1 MCDAGTCKGLVLSLS
16 SFETVADWGTWG
28 SGDATTASFTRRTGS
43 TTSFATG
50 PSAAADG
57 QYYVY
62 AETSGGGQ
70 SATFE
75 LSKTFAAGTELY
87 GISFQYHKY
96 GDTIG
101 NATLESSADGLDWQT
116 LWTKGGNKGAQWL
129 QATAYA
135 GPGHQFLRWRYTAGG
150 YFTGDFA
157 LDDIKIGDCLL
168 VGCSAAPNNPCMV
181 PSGSCDQAT
190 GLCQVLPDGT
200 TCDDGDSG
208 TVGEVCSAG
217 VCIGTTAAPSK
228 VPIPMPSAAPT
239 VANPSTPTPTVTQ
252 VAVTMPAVVVSSSL
266 QMTGVTAADFATPAQ
281 QANFASAI
289 ESSLT
294 IDATVTNIVA
304 TPVTRRRLTLRKLL
318 QSGVVVNYDLEV
330 VVAAGETADT
340 VFAAAVADLTEVVTG
355 SDSPLMTNLAQDL
368 GVTVTVDTTAF
379 VAPTTFVTKTVTVKV
394 PAPAPAPEEGNTMII
409 IIITVAVTVVV
420 LLVAGIM
427 FFQYAKLKAKRG
439 GEGEGEGAL
448 PTAEA
453 MVIGYDEDNAGG
465 TAAEVDGSD
474 RQSIE
479 MQIRANVASRKM
491 RAQQEED
498 ASKSKNKGKDAV
510 AEATVV
516 STDDKGAEAPEA
528 EGVVMV

>member
-1 MCDAGTCKGLVLSLS
+1 MA
-16 SFETVADWGTWG
+16 
-28 SGDATTASFTRRTGS
+28 
-43 TTSFATG
+43 
-50 PSAAADG
+50 
-57 QYYVY
+57 
-62 AETSGGGQ
+62 
-70 SATFE
+70 
-75 LSKTFAAGTELY
+75 
-87 GISFQYHKY
+87 
-96 GDTIG
+96 
-101 NATLESSADGLDWQT
+101 
-116 LWTKGGNKGAQWL
+116 
-129 QATAYA
+129 
-135 GPGHQFLRWRYTAGG
+135 
-150 YFTGDFA
+150 
-157 LDDIKIGDCLL
+157 
-168 VGCSAAPNNPCMV
+168 
-181 PSGSCDQAT
+181 
-190 GLCQVLPDGT
+190 
-200 TCDDGDSG
+200 
-208 TVGEVCSAG
+208 
-217 VCIGTTAAPSK
+217 
-228 VPIPMPSAAPT
+228 
-239 VANPSTPTPTVTQ
+239 
-252 VAVTMPAVVVSSSL
+252 
-266 QMTGVTAADFATPAQ
+266 
-281 QANFASAI
+281 
-289 ESSLT
+289 
-294 IDATVTNIVA
+294 
-304 TPVTRRRLTLRKLL
+304 
-318 QSGVVVNYDLEV
+318 
-330 VVAAGETADT
+330 
-340 VFAAAVADLTEVVTG
+340 
-355 SDSPLMTNLAQDL
+355 NLAQDL

-498 ASKSKNKGKDAV
+498 ASKPKNKGKDDV